1 MLQPDVMVIPGSY
14 GAAFRQR
21 PGRLVI
27 VEQPLPFVAEVWST
41 STGDYDVKARLLT
54 YQQRGDAEIWLL
66 HPYDR
71 LVTAW
76 RRQAD
81 GTYVSSVHDAGMVE
95 LSALPDV
102 VLDVAELF
110 L

>member
-1 MLQPDVMVIPGSY
+1 M
-14 GAAFRQR
+14 
-21 PGRLVI
+21 VI
-27 VEQPLPFVAEVWST
+27 VEEPLPFVAEVRST
-41 STGDYDVKARLLT
+41 STGDSDVKAKLPI
-54 YQQRGDAEIWLL
+54 YQPRGDAEIWLL

-71 LVTAW
+71 PVTAR

-102 VLDVAELF
+102 VIDVAELF

>member
-1 MLQPDVMVIPGSY
+1 M
-14 GAAFRQR
+14 
-21 PGRLVI
+21 VI
-27 VEQPLPFVAEVWST
+27 VEEPLPFVAEVRST
-41 STGDYDVKARLLT
+41 STGDSDVKAKLPI

-66 HPYDR
+66 HPYDQ

-102 VLDVAELF
+102 VIDVAELF